1 MNTMRT
7 LCTALIMAGLAL
19 GACTS
24 QAPDGM
30 YVIEGKLK
38 NVPDS
43 TVVRLFVEDGDL
55 FTNPK
60 SDTVIG
66 GRFTICDSIKG
77 TAPRK
82 MALMSDSKGFP
93 NMWLEIWVQ
102 SGKYIKVTGED
113 CLLSLWNVESEVEE
127 QRYANEFAALCP
139 NERRQMLQWMAEEAD
154 LFRVEDLKALDWTV
168 IDSLRRLHEPLMD
181 TIQLVE
187 LKYMQEAPVTA
198 VWLENMASYC
208 SFLQHDPGYGHAD
221 LIRFLYGR
229 MSEADKRTDV
239 GQVITGYMNLPEL
252 VNVGDDMADGDL
264 YDLEGNVRHL
274 SEFGGRYILL
284 DFWSS
289 GCGPCI
295 MSLPELEELAGLYR
309 DKVAVVS
316 ISMDPKEAWKE
327 TVDDK
332 KLTGNQWNELRKGNT
347 GLAASYGVSGI
358 PHYVMI
364 SPQGKVLD
372 IWGGYGEGSLKAKLE
387 ELVK

>member
-1 MNTMRT
+1 MKAMRT
-7 LCTALIMAGLAL
+7 LCTALIMAGLVL

-24 QAPDGM
+24 RVPDGM
-30 YVIEGKLK
+30 YVIEGELK

-43 TVVRLFVEDGDL
+43 TVVRLFVDDGEL

-66 GRFTICDSIKG
+66 GRFTICDSIEG

-82 MALMSDSKGFP
+82 MALISHSKGFP

-102 SGKYIKVTGED
+102 SGKYIKVKGED

-139 NERRQMLQWMAEEAD
+139 NERRQMLQWMAEETD
-154 LFRVEDLKALDWTV
+154 LFRVEDHKCLDWTV
-168 IDSLRRLHEPLMD
+168 IDSLRRLYKPLMD

-187 LKYMQEAPVTA
+187 LKYMQEVPVTA
-198 VWLENMASYC
+198 VWLDRMASYC
-208 SFLQHDPGYGHAD
+208 CFLQRVSGYGHAE

-229 MSEADKRTDV
+229 MSEADKRTAV
-239 GQVITGYMNLPEL
+239 GQVITGYMNLPER

-295 MSLPELEELAGLYR
+295 MSLPELEELTGLYR

-332 KLTGNQWNELRKGNT
+332 KLVGNQWNELRKGNT

-372 IWGGYGEGSLKAKLE
+372 IWSGYGEGSLKAKLE
-387 ELVK
+387 ELIK

>member
-1 MNTMRT
+1 MNAMRT
-7 LCTALIMAGLAL
+7 LCTALVMVGLAL

-24 QAPDGM
+24 QVQDGM

-43 TVVRLFVEDGDL
+43 TAVLLFMEDGDL
-55 FTNPK
+55 FTKLK

-66 GRFTICDSIKG
+66 GRFTICDSIEG

-102 SGKYIKVTGED
+102 SGKCIKVTGKD
-113 CLLSLWNVESEVEE
+113 CLLPLWNVESEVEE

-139 NERRQMLQWMAEEAD
+139 NERRQMLRWMAEEAD
-154 LFRVEDLKALDWTV
+154 LFRVEDRKDLDWAG
-168 IDSLRRLHEPLMD
+168 IDSLRSLYEPLMD
-181 TIQLVE
+181 TIKLAE

-198 VWLENMASYC
+198 VWLEIMASY
-208 SFLQHDPGYGHAD
+208 SSSLQYVPEYGHAD
-221 LIRFLYGR
+221 LIRSLYGR
-229 MSEADKRTDV
+229 ISEADKQTAV
-239 GQVITGYMNLPEL
+239 GQVITEYMNLPER

-284 DFWSS
+284 DFWSC
-289 GCGPCI
+289 GCSPCI
-295 MSLPELEELAGLYR
+295 MSLPELREITELYR

-316 ISMDPKEAWKE
+316 ISMDPKEAWKK

-347 GLAASYGVSGI
+347 GLAASYGVNGI

-372 IWGGYGEGSLKAKLE
+372 IWSGYGEGSLKAKLE
-387 ELVK
+387 KLVR